1 MSSFELNK
9 IIGSILGV
17 ILLIL
22 VINNLGDILY
32 HEQEV
37 DVHVNENI
45 IGDTTISENKEG
57 IITTK
62 DKVSNIEERLAI
74 ADINEG
80 EKYIKKC
87 GVCHS
92 FKNDGKN
99 KLGPNLYN
107 VFNRKI
113 ASIEGFSYSK
123 ALKDIG
129 LNWNKN
135 NLDSFLLSP
144 KKWVPGTKMVFVGI
158 KNDQERA
165 NVIKYLQSLN

>member
-1 MSSFELNK
+1 M
-9 IIGSILGV
+9 
-17 ILLIL
+17 
-22 VINNLGDILY
+22 
-32 HEQEV
+32 
-37 DVHVNENI
+37 ENI
-45 IGDTTISENKEG
+45 IIHKTISENKEEV
-57 IITTK
+57 ITTK
-62 DKVSNIEERLAI
+62 DKISNLEDRLAI

-87 GVCHS
+87 VACHS

-99 KLGPNLYN
+99 KLGPNLYG

-113 ASIEGFSYSK
+113 ASIEEFSYSK

-129 LNWNKN
+129 LNWNN
-135 NLDSFLLSP
+135 DNLDSFLLSP